1 MAAPTRR
8 ADAPVGAVPRTYFS
22 VWQRL
27 LRGYAPLAV
36 FAVLLVLMSL
46 LVPSKTPPDQLAAGS
61 GALGTGSG
69 TGPGTATGSGTR
81 AGTATGTGTGTGQ
94 PGGPVAADSSGTGD
108 PGAPPALSAG
118 AATCEG
124 DQVPGDP
131 YSPPCI
137 AFEGDN
143 GGETST
149 GVNAEEIHV
158 SFRVLDERGFQQ
170 TLAELAGATLSD
182 TPADIRRTV
191 EGLAE
196 YFNSTFQFY
205 GRRLVFDFYEGV
217 GSNTQEL
224 LGKGRDRAE
233 ADAETV
239 ASIGVFADLSATSE
253 PYADAL
259 ARRGVVGFGT
269 PYLSRA
275 WHDRRG
281 PFMWSLATN
290 GTEVAEFA
298 SEFAAKRLAGGNA
311 DYAGGDL
318 QGRPRVIATMAPE
331 NSWYQESVDAAR
343 ARYEAMS
350 GQPSGPNYQ
359 YVLDLGTMSNQ
370 AQNLIPRLKADGV
383 TTIVC
388 GCDPVFPVFLSGA
401 AAREG
406 YLPEFIIAGTA
417 LTDADIVGQLWD
429 QEFASHAFGI
439 SSLAPQVPPQE
450 TIAYE
455 AFKLVRPDQEP
466 AFSVDIIYFQMYML
480 AIGIQMAGPNL
491 TPETFRDGMY
501 AYPPRGGNNE
511 GPVGLWDFGP
521 GDHTAADDVREIYWD
536 PNAPSSYNG
545 RNGSYLGLNGNARY
559 SVDQLPTGPFARP
572 S

>member
-1 MAAPTRR
+1 MAVSTSRP
-8 ADAPVGAVPRTYFS
+8 DAPSGAVPRTYFS
-22 VWQRL
+22 IWQRL

-46 LVPSKTPPDQLAAGS
+46 LVPSKSPEQLSAAATGIGTSGGGATGS
-61 GALGTGSG
+61 RTGTTGASG
-69 TGPGTATGSGTR
+69 TGDGATA
-81 AGTATGTGTGTGQ
+81 AQ
-94 PGGPVAADSSGTGD
+94 PGGPVPADASGTGD
-108 PGAPPALSAG
+108 PNAAPAVGAG
-118 AATCEG
+118 ASTCEG
-124 DQVPGDP
+124 DQIPGDP
-131 YSPPCI
+131 YSPPCM

-149 GVNAEEIHV
+149 GVTGTEIRV
-158 SFRVLDERGFQQ
+158 SFRVLDEKGFQQ
-170 TLAELAGATLSD
+170 TLAELAGATLTD

-191 EGLAE
+191 EALAE
-196 YFNSTFQFY
+196 YFNNTFQFY
-205 GRRLVFDFYEGV
+205 GRRLVIDFYEGV

-239 ASIGVFADLSATSE
+239 GSMGVFADLSATSE

-275 WHDRRG
+275 WHDQRG

-311 DYAGGDL
+311 DYAGGGL
-318 QGRPRVIATMAPE
+318 QGRPRIIATMAPE
-331 NSWYQESVDAAR
+331 NSWYQESVQAAR
-343 ARYEAMS
+343 ARFEAIS

-370 AQNLIPRLKADGV
+370 AANLVPRLKADGV

-406 YLPEFIIAGTA
+406 YFPEFIIAGTA

-429 QEFASHAFGI
+429 QQFAANAFGI

-466 AFSVDIIYFQMYML
+466 AFSVDLIYFQMYML
-480 AIGIQMAGPNL
+480 AIGVQMAGPNL

-511 GPVGLWDFGP
+511 GPLGLWDFGP

-536 PNAPSSYNG
+536 PDAVSPYNG
-545 RNGSYLGLNGNARY
+545 RQGSYIGLNGNARY
-559 SVDQLPTGPFARP
+559 GVDQLPTGPFVRP